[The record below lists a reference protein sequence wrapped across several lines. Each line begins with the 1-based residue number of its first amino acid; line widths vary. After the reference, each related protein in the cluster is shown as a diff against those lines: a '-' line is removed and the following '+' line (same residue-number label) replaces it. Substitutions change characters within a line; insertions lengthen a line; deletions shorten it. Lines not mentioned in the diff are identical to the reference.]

1 MLTLITMLTI
11 ACAPHSTI
19 GSPVTQSAALIHRG
33 APFTLTKAVTLDQ
46 VMATPEK
53 YSIRRRLELTV
64 RSKSVC
70 TKKGCWL
77 ILAGSAP
84 TSRVRVTFKDYAF
97 FAPMDSAGYSASVEG
112 VVQAKVLSDA
122 ERAHLAED
130 AKLPVESVP
139 KAELRIVA
147 SAASFPKALNKLS
160 QSGYTISDT
169 DSRSFIINTMVSG
182 SVLGDLSLY
191 YSLLHYIR
199 F

>member
-1 MLTLITMLTI
+1 MLTLITMLLPLL
-11 ACAPHSTI
+11 AAPTVQSAA
-19 GSPVTQSAALIHRG
+19 PVTQSAAPIHRG

-53 YSIRRRLELTV
+53 YNQTPVRIDGTV
-64 RSKSVC
+64 KSVC

-84 TSRVRVTFKDYAF
+84 TSRARVTFKDYAF

-147 SAASFPKALNKLS
+147 SAASFQKP
-160 QSGYTISDT
+160 
-169 DSRSFIINTMVSG
+169 
-182 SVLGDLSLY
+182 
-191 YSLLHYIR
+191 
-199 F
+199 

>member
-1 MLTLITMLTI
+1 MLTLITMLLPLL
-11 ACAPHSTI
+11 AAPTAQSAA
-19 GSPVTQSAALIHRG
+19 PVTQSAAPIHRG

-53 YSIRRRLELTV
+53 YNQTPVRIDGTV
-64 RSKSVC
+64 KACAR
-70 TKKGCWL
+70 KGCWL

-84 TSRVRVTFKDYAF
+84 TSRARVTFKDYAF

-112 VVQAKVLSDA
+112 VIQAKVLSDA

-147 SAASFPKALNKLS
+147 SAALLPKALNKLS
-160 QSGYTISDT
+160 LKRVYHQ
-169 DSRSFIINTMVSG
+169 
-182 SVLGDLSLY
+182 
-191 YSLLHYIR
+191 
-199 F
+199 